1 MNYRQPYED
10 IMGSEDEV
18 ETSLDIN
25 PDLQSL
31 IIQQHHQ
38 MNTRIDLLTQRLES
52 IRKPQHEK
60 ELDSETENE
69 DHIPGGRF
77 WKLAVKNP
85 RPRKEFQN
93 EHLISDLLILLA
105 LSDADFRDWSE
116 PSSIRWLGSIVTTIL
131 YLCTEYPAM
140 N

>member
-1 MNYRQPYED
+1 
-10 IMGSEDEV
+10 MGSEDEV
-18 ETSLDIN
+18 ESSLDIN

-60 ELDSETENE
+60 ESDSETENE

-77 WKLAVKNP
+77 
-85 RPRKEFQN
+85 
-93 EHLISDLLILLA
+93 
-105 LSDADFRDWSE
+105 
-116 PSSIRWLGSIVTTIL
+116 
-131 YLCTEYPAM
+131 
-140 N
+140 